1 MNNNNNSNSNNNNS
15 RKYKVLAESN
25 GSYLVTRNLNATFN
39 DIMVSGFIVNKNGK
53 IISPELPIGTL
64 TKDGYWHIINGNYE
78 DLISSTN
85 DYIRDALLGA
95 AVGDAY
101 GVPYEF
107 LSRAEI
113 SKLELG
119 DMIGNDNNPGFV
131 SRWSKA
137 IPSGA
142 WSDDTS
148 MIVATMEAICANRS
162 INYDSI
168 MNNYLRWW
176 NEGKYSSLEFPFG
189 LGGVVNKSLVRYA
202 NGVSPTECGGRDFM
216 DNGNG
221 SLMRILPFSIYCIE
235 NDLDDNETLDFI
247 TKASSLTH
255 GNEISIMACFMYTI
269 FLKEL
274 VRTRNKNMAFSAM
287 IFTKYENYFSK
298 ETVERFK
305 RINNPNFYLKIEDIN
320 ESGYVIDTLET
331 VMYAIM
337 NSNSYRETIENCI
350 KVGYDT
356 DTSACIAGSLA
367 GVLYG
372 YENIP
377 KEWLAKLRRREYLE
391 GLSEKYSRT
400 LETMKLSEKRI

>member
-1 MNNNNNSNSNNNNS
+1 
-15 RKYKVLAESN
+15 
-25 GSYLVTRNLNATFN
+25 
-39 DIMVSGFIVNKNGK
+39 
-53 IISPELPIGTL
+53 
-64 TKDGYWHIINGNYE
+64 
-78 DLISSTN
+78 
-85 DYIRDALLGA
+85 
-95 AVGDAY
+95 
-101 GVPYEF
+101 
-107 LSRAEI
+107 
-113 SKLELG
+113 
-119 DMIGNDNNPGFV
+119 
-131 SRWSKA
+131 
-137 IPSGA
+137 
-142 WSDDTS
+142 
-148 MIVATMEAICANRS
+148 
-162 INYDSI
+162 
-168 MNNYLRWW
+168 
-176 NEGKYSSLEFPFG
+176 
-189 LGGVVNKSLVRYA
+189 
-202 NGVSPTECGGRDFM
+202 
-216 DNGNG
+216 
-221 SLMRILPFSIYCIE
+221 
-235 NDLDDNETLDFI
+235 
-247 TKASSLTH
+247 
-255 GNEISIMACFMYTI
+255 MYTI